1 MKISTREK
9 RILIIGGVVTV
20 LILLFYLAP
29 MALPGRE
36 DLSVELQAK
45 KRTLIG
51 QKELLLRE
59 EHYKARIDDY
69 RLRLSKD
76 LSRRLPGENP
86 SIAGAELQKVLKDL
100 ADQNGVEIIRRDNQR
115 EQKLENEL
123 VKVSVRIETQ
133 CAIDQLVRFL
143 AAVENYDR
151 LLSVDQL
158 TVTSFRMQKLWQIRP
173 VLVVSGYIVVP
184 EIKTDSKT
192 AAAPPG
198 GTK

>member
-1 MKISTREK
+1 VKISAREK
-9 RILIIGGVVTV
+9 RILIIGGVVAALV
-20 LILLFYLAP
+20 LLFYLTP
-29 MALPGRE
+29 LALPGRE
-36 DLSVELQAK
+36 GLSQELQTK

-59 EHYKARIDDY
+59 DHYKARIDEY
-69 RLRLSKD
+69 RQRLSKD

-115 EQKLENEL
+115 EQKLGNDL

-143 AAVENYDR
+143 AAIENYDK

-173 VLVVSGYIVVP
+173 GLTVSGYIVVP
-184 EIKTDSKT
+184 EVKTDSKT
-192 AAAPPG
+192 AMVQPS

>member
-1 MKISTREK
+1 VKITAREK
-9 RILIIGGVVTV
+9 KILGIGGVIAAVV
-20 LILLFYLAP
+20 LIFYLATL
-29 MALPGRE
+29 ALPGAE
-36 DLSVELQAK
+36 GLSQELQTK

-59 EHYKARIDDY
+59 AHYRARLEED
-69 RLRLSKD
+69 RQRLSKD

-115 EQKLENEL
+115 EQKLENDL

-133 CAIDQLVRFL
+133 CTIEQLVRFL
-143 AAVENYDR
+143 TAVENYER
-151 LLSVDQL
+151 LLSVDHL

-173 VLVVSGYIVVP
+173 GITVAGYIVVP
-184 EIKTDSKT
+184 DVKAESKT
-192 AAAPPG
+192 AGAPPTG
-198 GTK
+198 AK